1 MANAF
6 KNKGKTLT
14 DAALTEVF
22 SAHTSGV
29 AETVIHSL
37 TVCNTGSVSVDADIA
52 VEDISAGGTPN
63 YYICKTTPVPA
74 NSSLVFDGI
83 KLNME
88 SGDKLHA
95 KSSNASGNLDIFASI
110 LEIT

>member
-14 DAALTEVF
+14 DATLTEVF
-22 SAHTSGV
+22 AAHAAGV

-37 TVCNTGSVSVDADIA
+37 TICNTSASSIDADIT
-52 VEDISAGGTPN
+52 VEDVSAGGTPS
-63 YYICKTTPVPA
+63 YYICKTAPVPA
-74 NSSLVFDGI
+74 NSSLVFSDI
-83 KLNME
+83 KLNLE

-95 KSSNASGNLDIFASI
+95 KSSSASGGLDIFASI
-110 LEIT
+110 LEIS